1 MKLKALFLAIV
12 FASPLAVLLVP
23 TDIYQNV
30 WLPLYVP
37 VGVVLA
43 VIAYRRPRRELFA
56 WIVSTPILFWLV
68 MVIVMPVFLM
78 GTPSVREWGRTTL
91 AVMVVAMPVG
101 FLVGAYVFLLAIL
114 VFAFFRSRGWL
125 T

>member
-1 MKLKALFLAIV
+1 MQPKALFLAIV
-12 FASPLAVLLVP
+12 FASPLAVLLVRA
-23 TDIYQNV
+23 DIYQSV

-43 VIAYRRPRRELFA
+43 LIAYRRPHREMFA
-56 WIVSTPILFWLV
+56 WILLTPILFWLL
-68 MVIVMPVFLM
+68 MVIVLPFFLM
-78 GTPSVREWGRTTL
+78 EAPSLDAWGRTLL

-101 FLVGAYVFLLAIL
+101 FLIGAYVFLLAVL
-114 VFAFFRSRGWL
+114 LFAFFRSRGWL